1 MALPWK
7 WFGRYA
13 AEYSFFV
20 SLLFASTA
28 ASPQQ
33 VNLRSCWPADL
44 NTSFELINGPGDYF
58 TAAFEM
64 HNVSDR
70 SCLLDRTSYGVNGSP
85 TNPDRTDPWGKV
97 FVLTR
102 DSNARVWGV
111 PWVPAEPGPTL
122 APNKLAYTTIRWKTR
137 PQSETD
143 PCVQTI
149 AVNWPVKIVAPSLL
163 KQLCSEIE
171 VSPLFLG
178 PFPSRINPGN
188 DERQANRA
196 LTLTTDRS
204 VYYDDEKFFLH
215 LSFLGNEST
224 RSSKA
229 NPLSTLYLRQRY
241 SDGTTDFRSALRV
254 PPAGCPLPFGN
265 GGIVKRTPS
274 SDFDAE
280 DWKAGFD
287 LDPNFCDSV
296 IGLRRQGENTFE
308 VFQSVVSP
316 ADDVVRFVQSNTV
329 RIRFVDASAVQRDWG
344 TPVKGIGL
352 NVLLDKSTFALGED
366 VPLHLAVKNLDSDVP
381 VYPAADSDNFC
392 GVGIEVRDLAGQA
405 LQSGERTSEE
415 TAYGQMPSFL
425 CPTNVSPYPKG
436 KVVPFETTLGHEGW
450 LPKKAGTYSVIVS
463 LRLGL
468 EPKAG
473 LTPSGA
479 HSTSDSYA
487 TIRAEVTVK
496 IVDSESVRRLSIL
509 SSFPIH

>member
-64 HNVSDR
+64 HNVSGR

-215 LSFLGNEST
+215 LSFSGNEST

-241 SDGTTDFRSALRV
+241 SDGTTDFRSALSV
-254 PPAGCPLPFGN
+254 PPAG
-265 GGIVKRTPS
+265 
-274 SDFDAE
+274 
-280 DWKAGFD
+280 
-287 LDPNFCDSV
+287 
-296 IGLRRQGENTFE
+296 
-308 VFQSVVSP
+308 
-316 ADDVVRFVQSNTV
+316 
-329 RIRFVDASAVQRDWG
+329 
-344 TPVKGIGL
+344 
-352 NVLLDKSTFALGED
+352 
-366 VPLHLAVKNLDSDVP
+366 
-381 VYPAADSDNFC
+381 
-392 GVGIEVRDLAGQA
+392 
-405 LQSGERTSEE
+405 
-415 TAYGQMPSFL
+415 
-425 CPTNVSPYPKG
+425 
-436 KVVPFETTLGHEGW
+436 
-450 LPKKAGTYSVIVS
+450 
-463 LRLGL
+463 
-468 EPKAG
+468 
-473 LTPSGA
+473 
-479 HSTSDSYA
+479 
-487 TIRAEVTVK
+487 
-496 IVDSESVRRLSIL
+496 
-509 SSFPIH
+509 